1 MFEERQRNVKDQK
14 TENKAMKGRNWKKW
28 NKKNQTKDKEN
39 NRTRARTTDYF
50 SLLVSPCMWQLFST
64 GISLAGHHKEFW
76 TARYT
81 VNSKFPNR
89 KTNLLSRLGQTLSS
103 YPVIFKQK
111 KHLQQGQRQNP
122 HRALEENI
130 LAKLSPTSGSCL
142 ENAVTWQL
150 FDRCC
155 CWEEVRIVKI
165 LRYTDRVG
173 TFNIKI
179 QGIRY
184 R

>member
-39 NRTRARTTDYF
+39 NRTRAMTTDYF
-50 SLLVSPCMWQLFST
+50 SLLVSPCMWQLFSWLDT
-64 GISLAGHHKEFW
+64 TKHFELQGTLL
-76 TARYT
+76 
-81 VNSKFPNR
+81 NSKFPNR
-89 KTNLLSRLGQTLSS
+89 KTDLLSHLGQTLSS
-103 YPVIFKQK
+103 YPVLFKQK
-111 KHLQQGQRQNP
+111 KHLQQGQRENP
-122 HRALEENI
+122 HRALEEKI